1 MSPDF
6 INFIRELKNKLPNWS
21 KVIVVLVVA
30 LLSVVYLFTSCG
42 ASTKVTAR
50 TSEGSTLNITIDNNS
65 EIKSDTDVSP
75 NVDLP
80 VRVKRTSPNTYDIRI
95 VPESF
100 NTFITMLQTCKF
112 NPAYDLKETEQ
123 GKAVDLAESI
133 ENFSVTDASPII
145 TNGMESPDDVG
156 TRIRDNFDAYDRMP
170 EAVSMALGAN
180 EGMGYAG
187 SEANS

>member
-1 MSPDF
+1 MLSDAL
-6 INFIRELKNKLPNWS
+6 NFLRELKGKLPKWA
-21 KVIVVLVVA
+21 KIIAIVVIT
-30 LLSVVYLFTSCG
+30 LLSVVFFFTSCG

-80 VRVKRTSPNTYDIRI
+80 VRVKRISPNSYDVRI
-95 VPESF
+95 VPSSF
-100 NTFITMLQTCKF
+100 NSFITMFQECKF
-112 NPAYDLKETEQ
+112 NPAIDLKETEQ
-123 GKAVDLAESI
+123 GKAVDLAQSI
-133 ENFSVTDASPII
+133 ENYSVTDASPII

-170 EAVSMALGAN
+170 EAVSMSLGAN